1 MLGGHEGLRASTHR
15 PRRRLPPMPRRRS
28 ELPEL
33 RACLCSPRR
42 SELPAHRGAAGRAG
56 RARAPA
62 ASLPRRSA
70 PDPPPLA
77 PGRWIRRCERHCER
91 RCERRC
97 SMDLPP
103 KRSRASRRR
112 QLAHPLVQRHRAAER
127 ARIRPRSPDEGRN
140 QTQSDAIRRNQTQS
154 DAIRRNQG
162 LSRIRPRSPRCT
174 WRAAPCRHP
183 GV

>member
-28 ELPEL
+28 ELPEH

-42 SELPAHRGAAGRAG
+42 SELPALRGAAGRAG

-70 PDPPPLA
+70 PAPPPLA
-77 PGRWIRRCERHCER
+77 PGRWIRRCERRRCER
-91 RCERRC
+91 RCERRCCERRC

-103 KRSRASRRR
+103 PRSSASRRR

-140 QTQSDAIRRNQTQS
+140 QTQSDAIRRNQ
-154 DAIRRNQG
+154 G
-162 LSRIRPRSPRCT
+162 LSRIRPRSPRCM

>member
-1 MLGGHEGLRASTHR
+1 MLGGHEGLRACTHR

-28 ELPEL
+28 ELPEH
-33 RACLCSPRR
+33 RACKCSPRR

-77 PGRWIRRCERHCER
+77 PGRWFHRCERRCERRC
-91 RCERRC
+91 CERRC
-97 SMDLPP
+97 SMDLPRP
-103 KRSRASRRR
+103 RSSASRRR

-140 QTQSDAIRRNQTQS
+140 QTQSDAIRRNQ
-154 DAIRRNQG
+154 G
-162 LSRIRPRSPRCT
+162 LSRIRPRSPRCM